1 MPPRIR
7 TRVGRTLAALALAAA
22 AALLAAPAAAAS
34 TPPGTAAEPAAA
46 TGISDGA
53 ALQDGLWFGPEL
65 DWGSDGPDG
74 YADRLGETAATYAVR
89 LSYPLDDRARQDWSR
104 AATAASAQGAVL
116 VLSMEPRVALADLTG
131 DDAAAFTA
139 MLDRMHDDYGTHHL
153 VRFAPEMNGSWTTW
167 GQQPREF
174 VRAFETVADAV
185 HAGGSG
191 AEMVWAP
198 SYGAGYP
205 FERADGRLEDLTA
218 ADLRALDT
226 DGDGL
231 LTESDDPYGPYY
243 PDPDAVDRVGLTM
256 FYFGKGEA
264 GAAAGRDVP
273 LETNS
278 APDDGEVAARLD
290 ERWGY
295 TVPQTSTFYDR
306 FALGENRDLLL
317 DTGALYD
324 FSLPGD
330 DELAVK
336 QGWWRQVFASLPS
349 HPRITAITWLE
360 TVREEAEAG
369 SQEVD
374 WRATGSDELADALRD
389 DLSALGEVQWSP
401 ITAVITAEQGAA
413 STVQVRQGND
423 EMNWITGTAAVLAV
437 AFVIS
442 GLVGRLLPSW
452 RYPDDSATRD
462 LRIDMVRG
470 FVIIVVVVTHIE
482 VLSPYSLASLNV
494 IGAITGAELFVVLS
508 GIVLGMVF
516 PAAIKRGGEWAAAV
530 AAWGRA
536 RKQYLVALAVILLIF
551 AVSFVPFVDASAI
564 MTFTDRGTGEDGTTT
579 TGRVYDLYPNADRLL
594 DYPPPWYAV
603 RQLLLLEMGP
613 WPFNIMGLFVVLSLA
628 YPALMWLI
636 RRRMW
641 WVVLL
646 GSWGLY
652 ALHIV
657 RPDLAP
663 LPSQFNAVFPLL
675 AWQVL
680 FTHGLVIGYY
690 RRQIIRALTSTPGK
704 ILVGVFVVGY
714 AGFLVYLWAG
724 DSFGFEPAPFPAD
737 LYRMLYDS
745 GYPRIDLHWGRLLD
759 LVLVMA
765 SSYAVLTV
773 AWKPINAVMGWLW
786 IPLGQA
792 SLYVFIVH
800 VFFVLA
806 VANIPGLDRQ
816 SFWQGTLVHTAVIAA
831 IYFMVRKRFLFSVIP
846 R

>member
-1 MPPRIR
+1 MPARLKRAI
-7 TRVGRTLAALALAAA
+7 GGMLSAIGLAVAVMLI
-22 AALLAAPAAAAS
+22 AAPAAQ
-34 TPPGTAAEPAAA
+34 AAA
-46 TGISDGA
+46 DDPADVSAD
-53 ALQDGLWFGPEL
+53 DGLWWGAEL
-65 DWGSDGPDG
+65 DWGADGPDG
-74 YADRLGETAATYAVR
+74 YADRLGETPAMYSIR
-89 LSYPLDDRARQDWSR
+89 LSYPLDERARQDWMR
-104 AATAASAQGAVL
+104 AATSASAQGAVL
-116 VLSMEPRVALADLTG
+116 VLSMEPRTILGDLTR
-131 DDAAAFTA
+131 DDAIAFNE
-139 MLDRMHDDYGTHHL
+139 MLERINRDYDTHQL
-153 VRFAPEMNGSWTTW
+153 VRFAPEMNGSWEEW

-174 VRAFETVADAV
+174 VRAFETVADVV
-185 HAGGSG
+185 HDGASD

-205 FERADGRLEDLTA
+205 FERADGRLEELTA
-218 ADLRALDT
+218 TDRRLLDT

-231 LTESDDPYGPYY
+231 LTEADDPYGPYF

-273 LETNS
+273 LQGNE
-278 APDDGEVAARLD
+278 APEPGEVAERFA

-295 TVPQTSTFYDR
+295 TVPQPASFYDR
-306 FALGENRDLLL
+306 FAVDEDRPLLL

-324 FSLPGD
+324 FALTGD
-330 DELAVK
+330 SELAVK
-336 QGWWRQVFASLPS
+336 QGWWRQVLAEAAS
-349 HPRITAITWLE
+349 HPRLNAITWLE
-360 TVREEAEAG
+360 TVRTEAEAG
-369 SQEVD
+369 AKEVD
-374 WRATGSDELADALRD
+374 WRVTASSELAGALRT
-389 DLSALGEVQWSP
+389 DLDAAGVRWGP
-401 ITAVITAEQGAA
+401 ITQVITPQEGSA

-423 EMNWITGTAAVLAV
+423 EMNWITGSAAVLAI
-437 AFVIS
+437 AFLLSGVI
-442 GLVGRLLPSW
+442 GRLRPAW

-494 IGAITGAELFVVLS
+494 IGAITGAELFVLLS

-516 PAAIKRGGEWAAAV
+516 PAAVRRGGEWAAAV
-530 AAWGRA
+530 GAWARA
-536 RKQYLVALAVILLIF
+536 RKQYLVALAVILIVFIL
-551 AVSFVPFVDASAI
+551 SFVPFIDATPVT
-564 MTFTDRGTGEDGTTT
+564 TFTDRGTGADGEAT

-603 RQLLLLEMGP
+603 RQFLLLEMGP

-628 YPALMWLI
+628 YPAIMWLI
-636 RRRMW
+636 KRRMW
-641 WVVLL
+641 WLVLAL
-646 GSWGLY
+646 SWGLY
-652 ALHIV
+652 AVHV
-657 RPDLAP
+657 FVPGFAP

-690 RRQIIRALTSTPGK
+690 RRQIIAALTSRPGK
-704 ILVGVFVVGY
+704 ILVGVFVVAY

-724 DSFGFEPAPFPAD
+724 DRYGFTPTPFPAD
-737 LYRMLYDS
+737 LYAMLYDS
-745 GYPRIDLHWGRLLD
+745 GYQRIDLNWGRLIDLP
-759 LVLVMA
+759 LVLV

-773 AWKPINAVMGWLW
+773 AWKPIDRIMGWLW

-816 SFWQGTLVHTAVIAA
+816 SFWQGTLIHTAVIA
-831 IYFMVRKRFLFSVIP
+831 IILLMVKRKFLFSVIP